1 MSKSDQALEEKDK
14 EEQEQE
20 EENTHKRERDE
31 RRGASTWSR
40 RGAEGEGRE
49 EAGKEA
55 PMRQGAGGDMMHE
68 QQQGV
73 EGGYMDMQTMGFN
86 LVHPE
91 GALTRLAR
99 SLGLAIASEYRTKC
113 GSSVC
118 CVWARAGTAPPNESR
133 NAL

>member
-1 MSKSDQALEEKDK
+1 
-14 EEQEQE
+14 
-20 EENTHKRERDE
+20 
-31 RRGASTWSR
+31 
-40 RGAEGEGRE
+40 
-49 EAGKEA
+49 
-55 PMRQGAGGDMMHE
+55 MRQGAGGDMMHE

-99 SLGLAIASEYRTKC
+99 SSDWQFARTGNSDDLRTTLCRSERASEYRTKC